1 MCVYLS
7 EIEDVVSENV
17 NAGKMFTAWDVTV
30 EVRKRSKDRVQHYEV
45 KKEVHKMW
53 DNGSIHGYNR
63 VLANLPNVN
72 PQPFLYYPPSADP
85 STYDGKPVAPAA
97 KVALPPPSSM
107 STIDPLDDDDDSDIA
122 ADGSVVYKFDTTDRL
137 CVPNKLIRELNLK
150 AGDEVEVV
158 VCNSTPNGE
167 VCIVP
172 KNVGYPGVPP
182 HVSAVVANLTVDRYD
197 NVRIGRTTL
206 TKVGVN
212 GVAFEIDRVLAHNA
226 IKVKKY
232 A

>member
-1 MCVYLS
+1 MYLN
-7 EIEDVVSENV
+7 EIVDTV
-17 NAGKMFTAWDVTV
+17 NEFVGSGRMFTAWDVTV
-30 EVRKRSKDRVQHYEV
+30 EVRKRSKDRVQHFEV

-53 DNGSIHGYNR
+53 DSGDIHGYNR
-63 VLANLPNVN
+63 VLANLQNVN

-85 STYDGKPVAPAA
+85 TTYDGKPVAPPSTA
-97 KVALPPPSSM
+97 ALPAPTPTSSM
-107 STIDPLDDDDDSDIA
+107 TAIDDGMDIA

-158 VCNSTPNGE
+158 VCTSTPNGE
-167 VCIVP
+167 VCVVP
-172 KNVGYPGVPP
+172 KNAGYPGQPP
-182 HVSAVVANLTVDRYD
+182 HVSSVVANLTVDRYD

-212 GVAFEIDRVLAHNA
+212 GVAFEIERYGTNDA